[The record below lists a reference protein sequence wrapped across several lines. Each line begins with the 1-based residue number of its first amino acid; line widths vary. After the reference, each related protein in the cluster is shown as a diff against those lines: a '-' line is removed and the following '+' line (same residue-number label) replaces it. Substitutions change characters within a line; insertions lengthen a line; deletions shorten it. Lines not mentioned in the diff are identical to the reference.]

1 MYVINKPLEEIT
13 EADLQYLIDEE
24 RIEKKVLEYKS
35 ELPRNSD
42 SEKKEYLADV
52 SSFAN
57 AIGGDIIYG
66 IKENRKT
73 GKPEKLD
80 GIEID
85 NVDQDIL
92 RLEQIIRD
100 GIEPNIPS
108 SALNITDIQLKNSK
122 YILIIRINRSCINP
136 HRVSFK
142 AWDRFYTR
150 STNGKYRFDVQEL
163 RAAFQNEEIDFN
175 HNIRIVVIYNE
186 DLRMNYHLEEP
197 KGVKQQ
203 YGEFLANLPENVKL
217 KLTENKDKIDLFLL
231 EISPYLL
238 LRDIAYFFQRGWNI
252 KIDDLNKDMQHRVE
266 NLEYL
271 EDERLTIED
280 IPILNGDSYIHE
292 LKFDL
297 KKYLNWISIPNFKV
311 PKDLVISIAR
321 NNKAEILINLKHPF
335 FNYEILFKATT
346 GGLYLITNHP
356 QYIYLFKDL
365 SDYNFKEIRIESKVN
380 FVLDNPDNSLF
391 DNYLSYTKNLRQII
405 EERFSYDYFLKH
417 QVNSIQY
424 IMLKKL
430 DEIIDTVKKK
440 ERLKKFVRKLFSRKN
455 KKIEFF

>member
-1 MYVINKPLEEIT
+1 MYVINKQLEDIT

-35 ELPRNSD
+35 VLPGNSD
-42 SEKKEYLADV
+42 SDKKEFLADV
-52 SSFAN
+52 SSFTN

-66 IKENRKT
+66 VIENRKS
-73 GKPEKLD
+73 GKPEKLE
-80 GIEID
+80 GIEIE
-85 NVDQDIL
+85 NVDQEIL
-92 RLEQIIRD
+92 RLDHIIRD

-108 SALNITDIQLKNSK
+108 SALNIKEIQLNNLK
-122 YILIIRINRSCINP
+122 YILIIRINRSWINP
-136 HRVSFK
+136 HRVSYK

-175 HNIRIVVIYNE
+175 HNIRIVIIYNE
-186 DLRMNYHLEEP
+186 DFRMNYHLEEP

-203 YGEFLANLPENVKL
+203 YGTFLANLPEETKFKL
-217 KLTENKDKIDLFLL
+217 LENRDKIDSFLL
-231 EISPYLL
+231 EISPYQL

-252 KIDDLNKDMQHRVE
+252 KINDLNKEMQHRIE
-266 NLEYL
+266 NLEDL
-271 EDERLTIED
+271 EYESLTTED
-280 IPILNGDSYIHE
+280 ISILNEDSYIDE
-292 LKFDL
+292 IQFDL

-311 PKDLVISIAR
+311 PKDLVISVTR
-321 NNKAEILINLKHPF
+321 NNKAEIFINLKHPI
-335 FNYEILFKATT
+335 FNYKIVFKSST

-356 QYIYLFKDL
+356 QYVYLSKDL
-365 SDYNFKEIRIESKVN
+365 SDYNFQEIRIESEVN
-380 FVLDNPDNSLF
+380 FVLNNLDNSLF
-391 DNYLSYTKNLRQII
+391 NYYLSYTKNIRQLI

-417 QVNSIQY
+417 QANSIQY
-424 IMLKKL
+424 VLLQKL
-430 DEIIDTVKKK
+430 EEIIDFVKKK